1 MCRHEFQAKIH
12 DLSDARVTMAWLCK
26 RSDLSSSVC
35 FSVASSPSSTENGY
49 FNGIMLDYRN
59 DVRLERWDTVK
70 SRGIQQILR
79 GTMQPNFK
87 SGVVGSRYE
96 LFEESLPAN
105 PLALPIWLLADGM
118 LVCTLLI
125 STFNEDPRSCVRFF
139 FWSSPGVSHCQ
150 TCCRCRMSPTRYRLL
165 CLRAGW

>member
-1 MCRHEFQAKIH
+1 
-12 DLSDARVTMAWLCK
+12 
-26 RSDLSSSVC
+26 
-35 FSVASSPSSTENGY
+35 
-49 FNGIMLDYRN
+49 MLDYRN
-59 DVRLERWDTVK
+59 DVRLERWDAVQ
-70 SRGIQQILR
+70 SRGFPEILR

-105 PLALPIWLLADGM
+105 PLALPTWLLADGM

-139 FWSSPGVSHCQ
+139 SGLHPGCPTAKPVVAVACLQ
-150 TCCRCRMSPTRYRLL
+150 LVIGCCVCAPVDSMDGRQRRSCSRGGFGGTLFSVRIY
-165 CLRAGW
+165 